1 MIIVTLQEKRKM
13 AYNRNKV
20 IIYGIAGI
28 LLALTIL
35 TFIPTR
41 TETHITTSVS
51 LEQISG
57 YGFQTIKISE
67 ENAVITN
74 LIINIQSIEAQ
85 MPSGEWVKI
94 SQRGQKWDLRQEAEK
109 IFTIEPN
116 ITGYSKLRLIIASD
130 GGNVTLADGRE
141 IELSVPSLPLEV
153 DLLKP
158 YTLEVNNP
166 GLKLSLSQGTVSN
179 YLLPNLQIELSTN
192 KITGEIVA
200 R

>member
-1 MIIVTLQEKRKM
+1 M

-20 IIYGIAGI
+20 MIYGIAGI
-28 LLALTIL
+28 VLALTIL

-51 LEQISG
+51 LEPIPG
-57 YGFQTIKISE
+57 YGIQTIKISE
-67 ENAVITN
+67 EASEITN
-74 LIINIQSIEAQ
+74 LIIDIQSIEAR

-94 SQRGQKWDLRQEAEK
+94 STREQRWDLRQELEK
-109 IFTIEPN
+109 TFTIEQN

-141 IELSVPSLPLEV
+141 IKLSVSFLPYEV

-158 YTLEVNNP
+158 YALEIDNP
-166 GLKLSLSQGTVSN
+166 MLKIILSQGTVSR
-179 YLLPNLQIELSTN
+179 YMLPNLQIELSTN
-192 KITGEIVA
+192 EITGEILA